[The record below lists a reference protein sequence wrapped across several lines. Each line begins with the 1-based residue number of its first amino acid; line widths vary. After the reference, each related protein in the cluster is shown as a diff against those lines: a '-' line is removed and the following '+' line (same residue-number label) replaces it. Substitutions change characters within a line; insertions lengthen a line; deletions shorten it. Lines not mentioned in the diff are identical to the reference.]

1 MLFSSA
7 DRSVGLELDTGAAR
21 AVELNRN
28 FGNPKLAAL
37 GAIILPP
44 GAVEEGMVLEPEEV
58 GRALKTLWSARG
70 FKGREVLLG
79 ISNQAV
85 LVRYA
90 TMPKVPLDKLDNV
103 VRYHAQEYLP
113 IPLANVVL
121 DYLIIGEVSTEDKEE
136 LEVLL
141 VAARRDML
149 EGFIEALTIAE
160 LEPRDIDVSS
170 LPLVRVLPPA
180 TRGKTVA
187 VVNASNGLSNIL
199 IATRGVPRLARL
211 VSVKM
216 KDIADQLSC
225 PLEEVLIALEK
236 PSKEA
241 ETVLHNWIDLL
252 ATEIRSLINYFQG
265 QEGAEEIEEI
275 FLNGRGARLPGIFE
289 QLEDRLSVP
298 LRKHNP
304 MEQYV
309 TPTFA
314 QVGHHGEALE
324 YAISAGLAHR
334 GFGGMVT

>member
-1 MLFSSA
+1 MFFGTA

-21 AVELNRN
+21 AVELTGNSN
-28 FGNPKLAAL
+28 NPKLAAL

-44 GAVEEGMVLEPEEV
+44 GAVEEGMVLQPEEV

-70 FKGREVLLG
+70 FKGRDVVLG

-90 TMPKVPLDKLDNV
+90 TMPKVPLDKLDSV
-103 VRYHAQEYLP
+103 VRFNAQEYLP
-113 IPLANVVL
+113 LPLASVVL
-121 DYLIIGEVSTEDKEE
+121 DYLMIGEITTVDKKA

-149 EGFIEALTIAE
+149 EGFLEALAVAE

-170 LPLVRVLPPA
+170 LPLSRVLPPE
-180 TRGKTVA
+180 TRSKTIA
-187 VVNASNGLSNIL
+187 IVNASNGLSNLL
-199 IATRGVPRLARL
+199 ITTRGVPRLARL

-225 PLEEVLIALEK
+225 PLENVLSALVN
-236 PSKEA
+236 PSEDTKA
-241 ETVLHNWIDLL
+241 VLHNWIDGL
-252 ATEIRSLINYFQG
+252 AGEIHSSINYYQS

-289 QLEDRLSVP
+289 RLEANLNVP
-298 LRKHNP
+298 VRKSNP
-304 MEQYV
+304 VERYI
-309 TPTFA
+309 TPAFA
-314 QVGHHGEALE
+314 QVGHHGEAME
-324 YAISAGLAHR
+324 YGISAGLAHR
-334 GFGGMVT
+334 GLEGW